1 MRKFAFILH
10 PIVAD
15 DIARKFKFTAKW
27 SDVWKERLVRFLPP
41 MKVSHITGIKSAHS
55 EIEGYFVACPLTSRQ
70 LLGGVSTDEAIH
82 KIIQAGRIA
91 ERLGA
96 EIVGL
101 GALTSV
107 VGDAGIT
114 IAQKLNIGVTTGNSY
129 TVATALMASRLA
141 AAKMGL
147 DISQA
152 HVVVVGATGSIG
164 QVCARLMAKEAAKIT
179 LVARN
184 LERLDALKEKIA
196 AESGIAPRVTAD
208 VIASLRSA
216 DIVIAVTSALDCVVD
231 PRVLKPGA
239 IVCDV
244 ARPRDVSEEV
254 AKLRDDV
261 LIVDGGVV
269 EVPGP
274 VNFRFNFGFPPG
286 TAYAC
291 MAETMLLALEGKVA
305 DYSLGRD
312 IKLEQVEEVIALA
325 QKHGFKLAG
334 FRSFE
339 RAVTDEQIAAIRS
352 RAQAKLVASYD
363 FAHLEAADSAH
374 C

>member
-15 DIARKFKFTAKW
+15 DIARKFKFTATW
-27 SDVWKERLVRFLPP
+27 SDVWKERLVRLLPP
-41 MKVSHITGIKSAHS
+41 LKVSHITGIKSAHA
-55 EIEGYFVACPLTSRQ
+55 EVEGYFVACPLTSRQ
-70 LLGGVSTDEAIH
+70 LLGAVSAEEATK
-82 KIIQAGRIA
+82 KIVQAGRIA

-114 IAQKLNIGVTTGNSY
+114 IAEKLKIGVTTGNSY

-141 AAKMGL
+141 AAKMGV
-147 DISQA
+147 DVKQA
-152 HVVVVGATGSIG
+152 HVAVVGATGSIG
-164 QVCARLMAKEAAKIT
+164 QVCARLMAKEAGRIT
-179 LVARN
+179 LLARN
-184 LERLDALKEKIA
+184 MERLQGVSEKIA
-196 AESGIAPRVTAD
+196 AESGVRATISCD
-208 VIASLRSA
+208 IDASLKSA
-216 DIVIAVTSALDCVVD
+216 DIVIAVTSALDFVVD

-269 EVPGP
+269 AVPGP
-274 VNFRFNFGFPPG
+274 VDFRFNFGFPPR

-291 MAETMLLALEGKVA
+291 MAETMLLALEGKMG

-312 IKLEQVEEVIALA
+312 IKLEQVEEITRLA
-325 QKHGFKLAG
+325 EKHGFKLAG

-339 RAVTDEQIAAIRS
+339 RAVSDEKIAAIRN
-352 RAQAKLVASYD
+352 RAAAKQRK
-363 FAHLEAADSAH
+363 
-374 C
+374 

>member
-1 MRKFAFILH
+1 MHKFAFILH

-27 SDVWKERLVRFLPP
+27 SDAWKERLVRFMPP
-41 MKVSHITGIKSAHS
+41 MKVSHITGIKSPHS
-55 EIEGYFVACPLTSRQ
+55 EVEGYFVACPLTSRQ
-70 LLGGVSTDEAIH
+70 LLGGVSAEEATH
-82 KIIQAGRIA
+82 KIVQAGRIA

-141 AAKMGL
+141 AAKMGI
-147 DISQA
+147 DVAKA
-152 HVVVVGATGSIG
+152 HIVVVGATGSIG

-179 LVARN
+179 LVARS

-196 AESGIAPRVTAD
+196 AENGVAPQVTAD
-208 VIASLRSA
+208 ICASLRNA

-231 PRVLKPGA
+231 PRLLKPGA

-286 TAYAC
+286 MAYAC
-291 MAETMLLALEGKVA
+291 MAETMLLALEGKVG

-312 IKLEQVEEVIALA
+312 IKLEQVEEITRLA

-339 RAVTDEQIAAIRS
+339 RAVTDEKITAIRN
-352 RAQAKLVASYD
+352 RALAKLASGTIG
-363 FAHLEAADSAH
+363 AQGEAADSADH
-374 C
+374 

>member
-27 SDVWKERLVRFLPP
+27 SDAWKERLVRLLPP
-41 MKVSHITGIKSAHS
+41 LRVSHITGVKSPHA
-55 EIEGYFVACPLTSRQ
+55 EVEGYFVACPLTSRQ
-70 LLGGVSTDEAIH
+70 LLGSVPAAEAIK
-82 KIIQAGRIA
+82 KIVQAGRVA
-91 ERLGA
+91 EKLGA

-107 VGDAGIT
+107 VGDAGLT
-114 IAQKLNIGVTTGNSY
+114 VAEKLNIGVTTGNSY
-129 TVATALMASRLA
+129 TVATALMAARLA
-141 AAKMGL
+141 AAKMQIKIA
-147 DISQA
+147 DAQ
-152 HVVVVGATGSIG
+152 VVVVGATGSIG
-164 QVCARLMAKEAAKIT
+164 QVCARLMAKEAARVT

-184 LERLDALKEKIA
+184 LERLQAVRERIY
-196 AESGIAPRVTAD
+196 AESGTMTYVSDD
-208 VIASLRSA
+208 VDASLKNA

-231 PRVLKPGA
+231 PRLLKPGA

-254 AKLRDDV
+254 ARLRDDV

-274 VNFRFNFGFPPG
+274 VDFGFNFGFPPRM
-286 TAYAC
+286 AYAC

-305 DYSLGRD
+305 DFSLGRD
-312 IKLEQVEEVIALA
+312 IKLEQVEEITRLA
-325 QKHGFKLAG
+325 EKHQFKLAG

-339 RAVTDEQIAAIRS
+339 RAVTDEKIAAIRE
-352 RAQAKLVASYD
+352 RARAKR
-363 FAHLEAADSAH
+363 AAD
-374 C
+374 

>member
-1 MRKFAFILH
+1 MRKFAFIIH

-15 DIARKFKFTAKW
+15 DIARKFKFTASW
-27 SDVWKERLVRFLPP
+27 PDTWKEKFVRWLPP
-41 MKVSHITGIKSAHS
+41 LKASTITGVRS
-55 EIEGYFVACPLTSRQ
+55 EYAEVEGYFVACPLTSRQ
-70 LLGGVSTDEAIH
+70 LLGEVSAEKALD
-82 KIIQAGRIA
+82 KIIRAGRIA
-91 ERLGA
+91 EKLGA
-96 EIVGL
+96 DIVGL

-114 IAQKLNIGVTTGNSY
+114 IANKLDIGVTTGNSY

-141 AAKMGL
+141 AQKMGVSVR
-147 DISQA
+147 DA
-152 HVVVVGATGSIG
+152 HVVVVGASGSIG
-164 QVCARLMAKEAAKIT
+164 QVCARFIAKEAGKLT

-184 LERLDALKEKIA
+184 LERLTQVAERIRT
-196 AESGIAPRVTAD
+196 ESGISPVVSGD
-208 VIASLRSA
+208 VRGSLSSA
-216 DIVIAVTSALDCVVD
+216 DIVIAVTSSLDCVVD
-231 PRVLKPGA
+231 PRFLKPGA

-274 VNFRFNFGFPPG
+274 VNFNFNFGFPPRMS
-286 TAYAC
+286 YAC
-291 MAETMLLALEGKVA
+291 MAETMILALEGMTG

-312 IKLEQVEEVIALA
+312 IKIEQVEEITRLA
-325 QKHGFKLAG
+325 EKHGFKLAG

-339 RAVTDEQIAAIRS
+339 RAVSDEKIADIRS
-352 RAQAKLVASYD
+352 RA
-363 FAHLEAADSAH
+363 EANLKNESWRGVGFN
-374 C
+374 

>member
-27 SDVWKERLVRFLPP
+27 SDVWKERLVRLLPP
-41 MKVSHITGIKSAHS
+41 LKVSHITGIKSDHA
-55 EIEGYFVACPLTSRQ
+55 EVEGYFVACPLTSRQ
-70 LLGGVSTDEAIH
+70 LLGAVSAAEATK
-82 KIIQAGRIA
+82 KIVQAGRIA
-91 ERLGA
+91 ENLGA

-114 IAQKLNIGVTTGNSY
+114 VADKLKIGVTTGNSY

-141 AAKMGL
+141 AAKMGV
-147 DISQA
+147 DVKQA
-152 HVVVVGATGSIG
+152 HVAVVGATGSIG
-164 QVCARLMAKEAAKIT
+164 QVCARLMAKEAGRIT
-179 LVARN
+179 LLARN
-184 LERLDALKEKIA
+184 LERLEVVKEKIA
-196 AESGIAPRVTAD
+196 AESGVNATVSRDID
-208 VIASLRSA
+208 ESLKTA
-216 DIVIAVTSALDCVVD
+216 DIVIAVTSALDFVVD

-269 EVPGP
+269 AVPGP
-274 VNFRFNFGFPPG
+274 VDFRFNFGFPPR

-291 MAETMLLALEGKVA
+291 MAETMLLALEGKMG

-312 IKLEQVEEVIALA
+312 IKLEQVEEITRLA
-325 QKHGFKLAG
+325 EKHGFKLAG

-339 RAVTDEQIAAIRS
+339 RAVSDETIAAIRA
-352 RAQAKLVASYD
+352 RAAAKQSK
-363 FAHLEAADSAH
+363 
-374 C
+374 

>member
-1 MRKFAFILH
+1 VRKFAFILH

-27 SDVWKERLVRFLPP
+27 SDAWKERLVRLLPP
-41 MKVSHITGIKSAHS
+41 LKVSHITGIKSAHA

-70 LLGGVSTDEAIH
+70 LLGAVSAEEATK
-82 KIIQAGRIA
+82 KIVQAGRIA
-91 ERLGA
+91 EKLGA

-114 IAQKLNIGVTTGNSY
+114 IADKLQIGVTTGNSY
-129 TVATALMASRLA
+129 TVATALMAARLA
-141 AAKMGL
+141 AAKMGV
-147 DISQA
+147 DVKQA
-152 HVVVVGATGSIG
+152 HVAVVGATGSIG
-164 QVCARLMAKEAAKIT
+164 QVCARLMAKEAGRIT
-179 LVARN
+179 LLARN
-184 LERLDALKEKIA
+184 LERLEGVKEKIA
-196 AESGIAPRVTAD
+196 AESGVTAEVSRD
-208 VIASLRSA
+208 IDQSLKSA
-216 DIVIAVTSALDCVVD
+216 DIVIAVTSALDFVVD

-269 EVPGP
+269 EIPGP
-274 VNFRFNFGFPPG
+274 VDFRFNFGFPPRM
-286 TAYAC
+286 AYAC
-291 MAETMLLALEGKVA
+291 MAETMLLALEGKMG

-312 IKLEQVEEVIALA
+312 IKLEQVEEITRLA
-325 QKHGFKLAG
+325 EKHGFKLAG

-339 RAVTDEQIAAIRS
+339 RAVSDEKIAAIRN
-352 RAQAKLVASYD
+352 RAAAKQRK
-363 FAHLEAADSAH
+363 
-374 C
+374 